1 MREACGVREAYV
13 LAHSVPRLPSSPRE
27 EGEEEGERLSRRGVG
42 VERRGG
48 GGGGGARMRP
58 HPCLV
63 VGTAGHPGQLLLLP
77 AVCRVSLREVRS
89 E

>member
-1 MREACGVREAYV
+1 MREARGVREACV

-27 EGEEEGERLSRRGVG
+27 EGEEEGERLSWRGVG
-42 VERRGG
+42 GEW
-48 GGGGGARMRP
+48 MRP

-63 VGTAGHPGQLLLLP
+63 VGTAGHPGQLLLIP